1 MVNGDVRA
9 VDARISGLVAAQHA
23 NVVHGCIRPLLKATK
38 QIIRLEAGEGK
49 VTCKRQ
55 KTKDKRERERER
67 EGEGERERENIRKQG
82 EGEWEEGWVNW
93 DSWVLV
99 RASLLAV
106 VLGWF
111 ERSKAKASRVH
122 TCIESL

>member
-1 MVNGDVRA
+1 MSTTEPQQEQHTWLEVDAITTMVNGDVRA

-67 EGEGERERENIRKQG
+67 EGERGRERERERTYASKGKGNGK
-82 EGEWEEGWVNW
+82 
-93 DSWVLV
+93 
-99 RASLLAV
+99 RA
-106 VLGWF
+106 G
-111 ERSKAKASRVH
+111 
-122 TCIESL
+122 

>member
-1 MVNGDVRA
+1 M
-9 VDARISGLVAAQHA
+9 
-23 NVVHGCIRPLLKATK
+23 
-38 QIIRLEAGEGK
+38 
-49 VTCKRQ
+49 Q
-55 KTKDKRERERER
+55 KTKDKRQEGEGEREGGRERER
-67 EGEGERERENIRKQG
+67 EGERENIRKQG